1 MPLNQIISD
10 MPSGTLS
17 FNLLKAWSTCG
28 TVQERT
34 AAGTVTFEPS
44 AKDARKDA
52 FHRQQLHDLTRCM
65 QLQMSC
71 LAKAVQELQEVGG
84 PQQKASM
91 NLWPEQCPPCIN
103 FEEYGR
109 ALLFFLLLMVT
120 CLSHDR
126 KPLCPFFALKP
137 GYYCLCRI
145 LYVPGTPQPSVLID
159 AAGISQA
166 CCPGAG

>member
-91 NLWPEQCPPCIN
+91 NLWP
-103 FEEYGR
+103 
-109 ALLFFLLLMVT
+109 LLFLLLMVT

-126 KPLCPFFALKP
+126 TPLCPFHALKP
-137 GYYCLCRI
+137 GHYCLCRI
-145 LYVPGTPQPSVLID
+145 LCVPGTPQPSVLID
-159 AAGISQA
+159 TAGISQA